1 MRTDRLPGKLRL
13 LLITPLFP
21 PAVGGASEDFRLLA
35 QAWQRFES
43 VEQVAILTERR
54 EGSATREVKGKVIV
68 RRVIPITS
76 RTGKRVGPIYVA
88 KRLWMYTLLVAT
100 VAWHQ
105 IMQRS
110 DVVLVH
116 GRYGRKDFLRVLK
129 LTGARVVVF
138 LSDHFRPP
146 ENLAVC
152 DAIICVTESVYQRA
166 ESTLSDANRVYY
178 APFPF
183 ERPRMPPRTLS
194 ADDVRSPYFLF
205 LGDVSHWKGADV
217 LLKAFAAFR
226 QDHPQFHL
234 YLAGP
239 ICDVNLMAEDREGA
253 TFLGEVAHGRALD
266 LIQGAEVLVLPSRSE
281 GLPRVCLE
289 AIALGTKVICPPG
302 VPELQ
307 RACPDWILSSI
318 TPGDLLEKLK
328 QVADSDFHSSFRF
341 ETYDPDMVGRRVL
354 EICSAIS
361 RDSSMPF
368 ERGQDDVLPRS
379 AS

>member
-1 MRTDRLPGKLRL
+1 MNTEQLPGKLRL
-13 LLITPLFP
+13 LLVTPLFP

-35 QAWQRFES
+35 QAWQGFES
-43 VEQVAILTERR
+43 VEQIVILTERR
-54 EGSATREVKGKVIV
+54 GGSAAREVKGKVIV
-68 RRVIPITS
+68 LRVIPMTG
-76 RTGKRVGPIYVA
+76 RTNKRAGPIYVA
-88 KRLWMYTLLVAT
+88 KRLWMYALLVAT

-105 IMQRS
+105 IMRRS

-129 LTGARVVVF
+129 LIGARVVVF

-152 DAIICVTESVYQRA
+152 DAIICVTESVYKRA
-166 ESTLSDANRVYY
+166 ESTLPDAHRLYY

-183 ERPRMPPRTLS
+183 ERPRIPPRKTY
-194 ADDVRSPYFLF
+194 ADDLRTPYFLF
-205 LGDVSHWKGADV
+205 LGDVSRWKGADV
-217 LLKAFAAFR
+217 LLEAFAAFR

-239 ICDVNLMAEDREGA
+239 LCDVNLVEGYREGA

-328 QVADSDFHSSFRF
+328 QVADSDFRSSFRF
-341 ETYDPDMVGRRVL
+341 ETYDPDMVGQRVL

-361 RDSSMPF
+361 RNSSTPF
-368 ERGQDDVLPRS
+368 ERERDDVLPRS